1 MTGKRD
7 DPIVLRGR
15 GVVDGVA
22 EGEAFVTSQTISGF
36 GGIDPMTGTITE
48 RRHEMVGKSFAG
60 KVLVFRGAKGS
71 SGWAS
76 NFQTARLAGAG
87 PVAVIFNELT
97 TKMALGAVVMRVP
110 AMTDLDQDPLQVI
123 RNGDWV
129 KVDADR
135 GIVEVSR
142 KQSDQ
147 GVEGV
152 EE

>member
-1 MTGKRD
+1 MAD
-7 DPIVLRGR
+7 SENSQVLLRGR
-15 GVVDGVA
+15 PVVDGVA
-22 EGEAFVTSQTISGF
+22 EGEAFVTSQALSGF
-36 GGIDPMTGTITE
+36 GGIDPMTGTVTE
-48 RRHEMVGKSFAG
+48 RRHEMVGQSFAG

-110 AMTDLDQDPLQVI
+110 AVTDLDQDPLAVI

-129 KVDADR
+129 HVNGDT
-135 GIVEVSR
+135 GEVHVQRRS
-142 KQSDQ
+142 QHS
-147 GVEGV
+147 
-152 EE
+152 

>member
-1 MTGKRD
+1 MSGEKL
-7 DPIVLRGR
+7 VLRGR
-15 GVVDGVA
+15 SVVDGVA
-22 EGEAFVTSQTISGF
+22 EGKAFVTSQTISGF

-48 RRHEMVGKSFAG
+48 RRHERVGESFAG

-87 PVAVIFNELT
+87 PLAVIFNELT

-110 AMTDLDQDPLQVI
+110 AMTDLDQNPLDVI
-123 RNGDWV
+123 QHGDWV
-129 KVDADR
+129 KVDADA

-142 KQSDQ
+142 SS
-147 GVEGV
+147 
-152 EE
+152 

>member
-1 MTGKRD
+1 MSGKESIILTGR
-7 DPIVLRGR
+7 P
-15 GVVDGVA
+15 VVEGVA

-110 AMTDLDQDPLQVI
+110 AVTDLDQNPLDI
-123 RNGDWV
+123 IKNGDWV

-135 GIVEVSR
+135 GVVEIIPKQVS
-142 KQSDQ
+142 
-147 GVEGV
+147 
-152 EE
+152 

>member
-1 MTGKRD
+1 VSE
-7 DPIVLRGR
+7 PLVLRGR
-15 GVVDGVA
+15 AVVDGVA
-22 EGEAFVTSQTISGF
+22 EGEAFVTTQTISGF

-48 RRHEMVGKSFAG
+48 RRHEMVGQSFAG

-110 AMTDLDQDPLQVI
+110 AMTELDQNPLEVI

-135 GIVEVSR
+135 GIVEVTR
-142 KQSDQ
+142 KPPD
-147 GVEGV
+147 EA
-152 EE
+152 

>member
-1 MTGKRD
+1 MSDK
-7 DPIVLRGR
+7 IVLRGR
-15 GVVDGVA
+15 PVVEGVA

-48 RRHEMVGKSFAG
+48 RRHDMVGKSFAG

-110 AMTDLDQDPLQVI
+110 AMTDLDQDPLNII

-129 KVDADR
+129 KVDADA
-135 GIVEVSR
+135 GVIEVTHRVTS
-142 KQSDQ
+142 QD
-147 GVEGV
+147 
-152 EE
+152 

>member
-1 MTGKRD
+1 MSDK
-7 DPIVLRGR
+7 IVLRGR
-15 GVVDGVA
+15 PVVEGVA

-110 AMTDLDQDPLQVI
+110 AMTDLDQDPLNII

-129 KVDADR
+129 KVDADA
-135 GIVEVSR
+135 GVIEVTHRVTS
-142 KQSDQ
+142 QD
-147 GVEGV
+147 
-152 EE
+152 

>member
-1 MTGKRD
+1 MNTGD
-7 DPIVLRGR
+7 DDTLVLTGR
-15 GVVDGVA
+15 SVVDGVA
-22 EGEAFVTSQTISGF
+22 EGEAFVTTQTISGF

-110 AMTDLDQDPLQVI
+110 AMTDLDQNPLEVI

-129 KVDADR
+129 KVDANR

-142 KQSDQ
+142 KTDK
-147 GVEGV
+147 
-152 EE
+152 

>member
-1 MTGKRD
+1 MNDDAREKVRLTGRS
-7 DPIVLRGR
+7 
-15 GVVDGVA
+15 VVEGCA
-22 EGEAFVTSQTISGF
+22 EGEAFVTSQAISGF

-48 RRHEMVGKSFAG
+48 RRHEMVGQSFAG

-110 AMTDLDQDPLQVI
+110 AMTDLDQDPLKI
-123 RNGDWV
+123 IKNGDWV
-129 KVDADR
+129 RVNADD
-135 GIVEVSR
+135 GIVEVSANHP
-142 KQSDQ
+142 K
-147 GVEGV
+147 
-152 EE
+152 

>member
-1 MTGKRD
+1 MNDRITLK
-7 DPIVLRGR
+7 GR
-15 GVVDGVA
+15 SVVEGVA

-36 GGIDPMTGTITE
+36 GGIDPMTGKITE
-48 RRHEMVGKSFAG
+48 RRHEKVGQSFAG

-110 AMTDLDQDPLQVI
+110 AMTDLDQDPLEVI
-123 RNGDWV
+123 QDGDWV
-129 KVDADR
+129 KVDSDN
-135 GIVEVSR
+135 GTVEITR
-142 KQSDQ
+142 KARD
-147 GVEGV
+147 
-152 EE
+152 

>member
-1 MTGKRD
+1 MNKAKDKPLILTGR
-7 DPIVLRGR
+7 P
-15 GVVDGVA
+15 VVDGVA

-110 AMTDLDQDPLQVI
+110 AMTDLDQNPLDVI
-123 RNGDWV
+123 KTGDWV
-129 KVDADR
+129 RVDADA
-135 GIVEVSR
+135 GKVEITRRS
-142 KQSDQ
+142 
-147 GVEGV
+147 VEGK
-152 EE
+152 

>member
-1 MTGKRD
+1 ML
-7 DPIVLRGR
+7 VLRGR

-22 EGEAFVTSQTISGF
+22 EGKAFVTSHTISGF

-48 RRHEMVGKSFAG
+48 RRHERVGESFAG

-76 NFQTARLAGAG
+76 NFQTARLAGAA

-110 AMTDLDQDPLQVI
+110 AMTELDQDPIKAIQE
-123 RNGDWV
+123 GDWV
-129 KVDADR
+129 RVDADR
-135 GIVEVSR
+135 GMVTVWR
-142 KQSDQ
+142 KS
-147 GVEGV
+147 
-152 EE
+152 

>member
-1 MTGKRD
+1 MNTEDDDTLVLTGRS
-7 DPIVLRGR
+7 
-15 GVVDGVA
+15 VVDGVA
-22 EGEAFVTSQTISGF
+22 EGEAFVTTQTISGF

-110 AMTDLDQDPLQVI
+110 AMTDLDRNPLELI
-123 RNGDWV
+123 KNGDWV
-129 KVDADR
+129 KVDADK
-135 GIVEVSR
+135 GIVEVRPR
-142 KQSDQ
+142 KLDTD
-147 GVEGV
+147 
-152 EE
+152 

>member
-1 MTGKRD
+1 MTEK
-7 DPIVLRGR
+7 IVLSGR
-15 GVVDGVA
+15 SVVDGVA

-48 RRHEMVGKSFAG
+48 RRHEKVGQSFAG

-76 NFQTARLAGAG
+76 NFQTARLAGVG

-110 AMTDLDQDPLQVI
+110 AMTDLENDPLSCI
-123 RNGDWV
+123 SDGDWV

-135 GIVEVSR
+135 GVVEITQKASA
-142 KQSDQ
+142 
-147 GVEGV
+147 
-152 EE
+152 

>member
-1 MTGKRD
+1 MNDRITLK
-7 DPIVLRGR
+7 GR
-15 GVVDGVA
+15 SVVEGVA

-48 RRHEMVGKSFAG
+48 RRHEKVGQSFAG

-110 AMTDLDQDPLQVI
+110 AMTDLDQDPLEVI
-123 RNGDWV
+123 QDGDWV
-129 KVDADR
+129 KVDSDN
-135 GIVEVSR
+135 GTVEITR
-142 KQSDQ
+142 KAVD
-147 GVEGV
+147 
-152 EE
+152 

>member
-1 MTGKRD
+1 MNTGD
-7 DPIVLRGR
+7 DDTLTLTGR
-15 GVVDGVA
+15 SVVDGVA
-22 EGEAFVTSQTISGF
+22 EGEAFVTTQTISGF

-110 AMTDLDQDPLQVI
+110 AMTDLDQNPLEVI

-129 KVDADR
+129 KVDANR

-142 KQSDQ
+142 KTDK
-147 GVEGV
+147 
-152 EE
+152 

>member
-1 MTGKRD
+1 MVGDLAVSDPENK
-7 DPIVLRGR
+7 PIVLTGR
-15 GVVDGVA
+15 CVVDGVA

-87 PVAVIFNELT
+87 PVAVIFKELT

-110 AMTDLDQDPLQVI
+110 AMTDLDRDPLDVI

-135 GIVEVSR
+135 GVVEITR
-142 KQSDQ
+142 RA
-147 GVEGV
+147 
-152 EE
+152 

>member
-1 MTGKRD
+1 MSDECSGTV
-7 DPIVLRGR
+7 VLHGR
-15 GVVDGVA
+15 CVVEGVA

-48 RRHEMVGKSFAG
+48 RRHEMAGKSFAG

-87 PVAVIFNELT
+87 PVAIIFNDLT
-97 TKMALGAVVMRVP
+97 TKVALGAVVMRVP
-110 AMTDLDQDPLQVI
+110 AMTDLDRDPLTVI
-123 RNGDWV
+123 KNGDWV

-135 GIVEVSR
+135 GVVEVLR
-142 KQSDQ
+142 TPLRQNDQ
-147 GVEGV
+147 DE
-152 EE
+152 